1 MARQITSSCNFIFG
15 ASDIKS
21 LPDESAPEI
30 AFAGRSNVGK
40 SSLINLLINSK
51 KAARVSSK
59 PGCTRQINFYSMYN
73 DKFRLV
79 DLPGYGYS
87 HADKVSQKSLDAILE
102 DTQKWINNENV
113 SIHQIS
119 IRVKHKIIKGEVSFE
134 QKAEI
139 LLEVLSSIPSFV
151 GETFVIKCG
160 SVTISDETLFN
171 TFVHNVVLLKQ
182 LGTNPVIVHD
192 GEYEINSVLK
202 MLGMD
207 SKFVNGIRLTDEDT
221 IKIIEMALCGSVN
234 KKIVQHINSA
244 GGSAIGLCG
253 KDGNLIKAEK
263 ISTTLK
269 EDRSNNIEKIL
280 DMGFIGRPTEIN
292 PDILFFI
299 EESDFIPVIAPIGH
313 GKNGETYHIDADS
326 TASTIAI
333 AVSASKMIT
342 FSDTGEE
349 IDKIGGRKIS
359 VKNLNA
365 SIDCGKIQGEKFI
378 GRLMAYTKMV
388 EECAGVVHIVD
399 GRIPNIML
407 DLFTENN
414 SSISIVSDL

>member
-1 MARQITSSCNFIFG
+1 MSFSSLQ
-15 ASDIKS
+15 DKKM
-21 LPDESAPEI
+21 
-30 AFAGRSNVGK
+30 K
-40 SSLINLLINSK
+40 SSEFL
-51 KAARVSSK
+51 
-59 PGCTRQINFYSMYN
+59 
-73 DKFRLV
+73 
-79 DLPGYGYS
+79 
-87 HADKVSQKSLDAILE
+87 
-102 DTQKWINNENV
+102 
-113 SIHQIS
+113 
-119 IRVKHKIIKGEVSFE
+119 KGEVSFE

-160 SVTISDETLFN
+160 SVTISDETLFY

-182 LGTNPVIVHD
+182 LGINPVIVHD

-207 SKFVNGIRLTDEDT
+207 SKFVNGIRLTDKDT
-221 IKIIEMALCGSVN
+221 MKIIEMALCGLVN

>member
-1 MARQITSSCNFIFG
+1 M
-15 ASDIKS
+15 
-21 LPDESAPEI
+21 
-30 AFAGRSNVGK
+30 K
-40 SSLINLLINSK
+40 SSEFL
-51 KAARVSSK
+51 
-59 PGCTRQINFYSMYN
+59 
-73 DKFRLV
+73 
-79 DLPGYGYS
+79 
-87 HADKVSQKSLDAILE
+87 
-102 DTQKWINNENV
+102 
-113 SIHQIS
+113 
-119 IRVKHKIIKGEVSFE
+119 KGEVSFE

-139 LLEVLSSIPSFV
+139 LLEVLSNIPSFV

-160 SVTISDETLFN
+160 GTIILDETLFN

-182 LGTNPVIVHD
+182 LGINPVIIHD

-202 MLGMD
+202 MLDMN
-207 SKFVNGIRLTDEDT
+207 SKFVNGIRLTDKDT
-221 IKIIEMALCGSVN
+221 MKIIEMALCGSIN
-234 KKIVQHINSA
+234 KKIVQYINSA

-263 ISTTLK
+263 ITATLR

-313 GKNGETYHIDADS
+313 GKDGETYHIDADS
-326 TASTIAI
+326 TASAIAI
-333 AVSASKMIT
+333 AVSASKMIIL
-342 FSDTGEE
+342 SDTDEE

-359 VKNLNA
+359 VKSLNA
-365 SIDCGKIQGEKFI
+365 SIDCGQIKGEKFI
-378 GRLMAYTKMV
+378 ERLMTYVKMA

>member
-1 MARQITSSCNFIFG
+1 MAKQITSNCNFIFG

-21 LPDESAPEI
+21 LPNESAPEI

-59 PGCTRQINFYSMYN
+59 PGCTRQINFYSMYD

-87 HADKVSQKSLDAILE
+87 HAGKEEIIQYLNLIEYYLI
-102 DTQKWINNENV
+102 QRENLR
-113 SIHQIS
+113 
-119 IRVKHKIIKGEVSFE
+119 RVFVLIDSKGEVSFE

-160 SVTISDETLFN
+160 SVTISDETLFY

-182 LGTNPVIVHD
+182 LGINPVIVHD

-207 SKFVNGIRLTDEDT
+207 SKFVNGIRLTDKDT
-221 IKIIEMALCGSVN
+221 MKIIEMALCGSVN

-365 SIDCGKIQGEKFI
+365 LIDCGKIQGEKFI

>member
-1 MARQITSSCNFIFG
+1 M
-15 ASDIKS
+15 
-21 LPDESAPEI
+21 
-30 AFAGRSNVGK
+30 K
-40 SSLINLLINSK
+40 SSEFL
-51 KAARVSSK
+51 R
-59 PGCTRQINFYSMYN
+59 
-73 DKFRLV
+73 D
-79 DLPGYGYS
+79 
-87 HADKVSQKSLDAILE
+87 
-102 DTQKWINNENV
+102 
-113 SIHQIS
+113 
-119 IRVKHKIIKGEVSFE
+119 EVLFK

-139 LLEVLSSIPSFV
+139 LIEVLSNIPSFV

-160 SVTISDETLFN
+160 GITISDETLFN

-182 LGTNPVIVHD
+182 LGINPVVVHD

-202 MLGMD
+202 TLGMD
-207 SKFVNGIRLTDEDT
+207 SKFVNDTRLTDKDT
-221 IKIIEMALCGSVN
+221 MKIIEMALCGSIN

-244 GGSAIGLCG
+244 SGLAIGLCG

-263 ISTTLK
+263 ITATFR

-326 TASTIAI
+326 AASAIAT
-333 AVSASKMIT
+333 AVSASKMII
-342 FSDTGEE
+342 FSDTDEE
-349 IDKIGGRKIS
+349 IDKIGGRRIS
-359 VKNLNA
+359 IKNLNA
-365 SIDCGKIQGEKFI
+365 SINCGKIKGEKFI
-378 GRLMAYTKMV
+378 ERLMAYTKMV

-414 SSISIVSDL
+414 SSISIVGDL

>member
-1 MARQITSSCNFIFG
+1 
-15 ASDIKS
+15 
-21 LPDESAPEI
+21 
-30 AFAGRSNVGK
+30 
-40 SSLINLLINSK
+40 
-51 KAARVSSK
+51 
-59 PGCTRQINFYSMYN
+59 
-73 DKFRLV
+73 
-79 DLPGYGYS
+79 
-87 HADKVSQKSLDAILE
+87 
-102 DTQKWINNENV
+102 
-113 SIHQIS
+113 
-119 IRVKHKIIKGEVSFE
+119 
-134 QKAEI
+134 
-139 LLEVLSSIPSFV
+139 
-151 GETFVIKCG
+151 
-160 SVTISDETLFN
+160 
-171 TFVHNVVLLKQ
+171 
-182 LGTNPVIVHD
+182 
-192 GEYEINSVLK
+192 
-202 MLGMD
+202 
-207 SKFVNGIRLTDEDT
+207 LTDKDT
-221 IKIIEMALCGSVN
+221 MKIIEMALCGSVN

-333 AVSASKMIT
+333 AVSASKMIIL
-342 FSDTGEE
+342 SDTDEE
-349 IDKIGGRKIS
+349 IDKIGSRKIS

-365 SIDCGKIQGEKFI
+365 SINCGKIQGEKFI